1 VLRDSRMDHWLA
13 LGSLHSSTPELS
25 LVLQTPGEVPEL
37 WGMAHNSFHSTVA
50 WLLAELQTLG
60 VHDQDQKIICGTS
73 SNSVQR
79 LGACLGRGDSSIS
92 NSS

>member
-1 VLRDSRMDHWLA
+1 
-13 LGSLHSSTPELS
+13 
-25 LVLQTPGEVPEL
+25 
-37 WGMAHNSFHSTVA
+37 MAHNSFHSTVA